1 MPKPLETYL
10 RHLRENGETRTRR
23 QLADDLDVTYRAAAD
38 AVQRVTDRDLVD
50 AVVVDAVETTVR
62 ERVTDRLVALDEAGR
77 RTTRQQLAED
87 CDAAYTTIQKTL
99 FHIRDEG
106 GRDLV
111 ARTVGRENEPTS
123 TAAEPAVTEPEDLL
137 RYVDG
142 ELAAIAR
149 DRISGRRLELR
160 IAGLRASIAD
170 AL

>member
-1 MPKPLETYL
+1 MPKPIETYL

-23 QLADDLDVTYRAAAD
+23 ELADDLDVTYRAAAV

-50 AVVVDAVETTVR
+50 AVVVDTVETTVR
-62 ERVTDRLVALDEAGR
+62 ERVTDCLVQLDEAGKT
-77 RTTRQQLAED
+77 TTRQQLAED

-99 FHIRDEG
+99 YYIRDEG
-106 GRDLV
+106 GRALV
-111 ARTVGRENEPTS
+111 ERTVVSESGKTS
-123 TAAEPAVTEPEDLL
+123 PGQEPAVTEPEDLL

-149 DRISGRRLELR
+149 DRVSGRRLELR